1 MKTASSFFKTLYNLR
16 KNGNII
22 VFSKLHRV
30 SAAEAKEVQTLLQ
43 SEFELESMEFPAAVP
58 FDAPGALWAAQTI
71 FYSAQLLLIRENT
84 IKDLATLFP
93 EIKGEIS
100 LPAKLSADLSL
111 RFLPEI
117 FAQLNIADSK
127 DPLLPVLE
135 RFLKQFHYSSI
146 GSDITPEVTDWES
159 ELADPI
165 FRKLYLDRV
174 VAKKD
179 YKRAEIPYINQLLH
193 AAFGLYKS
201 QFWQSLKTI
210 NQEQK

>member
-1 MKTASSFFKTLYNLR
+1 MKTASSFFKTLYDLR
-16 KNGNII
+16 KNGNLT
-22 VFSKLHRV
+22 VFSKLNIV
-30 SAAEAKEVQTLLQ
+30 SPADAAEVLPLLQ
-43 SEFELESMEFPAAVP
+43 SEFELESMEFPAALD
-58 FDAPGALWAAQTI
+58 FDTTSALWAAKTI

-93 EIKGEIS
+93 AINGNLTLS
-100 LPAKLSADLSL
+100 AKLSADLSL

-117 FAQLNIADSK
+117 FTQLNISDSK

-135 RFLKQFHYSSI
+135 HYLKQFHYSSI
-146 GSDITPEVTDWES
+146 GSDIEPGVADWQA

-165 FRKLYLDRV
+165 YCKLYLDRIV
-174 VAKKD
+174 EKKD

-193 AAFGLYKS
+193 AAFGLHKN

>member
-1 MKTASSFFKTLYNLR
+1 MKTASSFFKTLYELR
-16 KNGNII
+16 KAGNLII
-22 VFSKLHRV
+22 FSKLQVV
-30 SAAEAKEVQTLLQ
+30 SNTDAAEVIDLLR
-43 SEFELESMEFPAAVP
+43 SEFELESLEYPTAP
-58 FDAPGALWAAQTI
+58 GFDAANALWAAKTI

-84 IKDLATLFP
+84 IKDLVQLFP
-93 EIKGEIS
+93 EINGEIT
-100 LPAKLSADLSL
+100 LAAKLSADLSL

-117 FAQLNIADSK
+117 YTQLNIADSK

-135 RFLKQFHYSSI
+135 RYLKQFHYSSI
-146 GSDITPEVTDWES
+146 GSDIEPEVADWPS
-159 ELADPI
+159 ELADPVY
-165 FRKLYLDRV
+165 RKLYLDRI

-210 NQEQK
+210 NQE

>member
-1 MKTASSFFKTLYNLR
+1 MKTASSFLKTLYELR
-16 KNGNII
+16 KAGNLII
-22 VFSKLHRV
+22 FSKLQVV
-30 SAAEAKEVQTLLQ
+30 SDTDAAEVIDLLR
-43 SEFELESMEFPAAVP
+43 SEFELESMEYPAAP
-58 FDAPGALWAAQTI
+58 GFDTASALWAAKTI

-84 IKDLATLFP
+84 VKDLATLFP
-93 EIKGEIS
+93 EINGEIS

-117 FAQLNIADSK
+117 YTQLNIADSK

-135 RFLKQFHYSSI
+135 RYLKQFHYSSI
-146 GSDITPEVTDWES
+146 GSDIAPEIADWPS
-159 ELADPI
+159 ELADPAY
-165 FRKLYLDRV
+165 RKLYLDRI

-193 AAFGLYKS
+193 AAFGLYKN

-210 NQEQK
+210 NQE